1 MDMMLEATDALV
13 AKEHVQAGT
22 VGNVSLCDMGYCSVG
37 IDEVRGAAF
46 FLSCYRAIQCDFLE
60 MLDYEQS
67 LYTVISDTISL
78 LRTFSLSRARVAGL
92 GGLWCWY

>member
-37 IDEVRGAAF
+37 IDEVRGATIF
-46 FLSCYRAIQCDFLE
+46 MSCYNAIQCDF
-60 MLDYEQS
+60 
-67 LYTVISDTISL
+67 
-78 LRTFSLSRARVAGL
+78 
-92 GGLWCWY
+92 

>member
-22 VGNVSLCDMGYCSVG
+22 LGNVSLCDMGYCSVG
-37 IDEVRGAAF
+37 IDEVSGAA
-46 FLSCYRAIQCDFLE
+46 LCMSCYRAIQCGLSE

-67 LYTVISDTISL
+67 FYTVISDTISL
-78 LRTFSLSRARVAGL
+78 PLTFSLSSLVSGL
-92 GGLWCWY
+92 GGLWCGY